1 MRMRKRAR
9 QLDLEF
15 ENSMFDDIA
24 HDDGWSRRE
33 KSLDAFMAAWR
44 KKKARQNAAAG
55 ISK

>member
-1 MRMRKRAR
+1 MRKMAR

-55 ISK
+55 INK